1 MCSKE
6 FEVLGRK
13 IAYYRRLKHLSQDQL
28 AKQIGI
34 STSYLSKIERADV
47 GSISLATLIQ
57 IAAGLE
63 LQVHMLLKPEEHEI
77 LFNKKP
83 ESPPFEE
90 K

>member
-1 MCSKE
+1 MRSKE

-13 IAYYRRLKHLSQDQL
+13 ITYYRKLKHLSQDQL
-28 AKQIGI
+28 AKQVGI

-47 GSISLATLIQ
+47 GSISLATLMR

-77 LFNKKP
+77 LFDKKKLG
-83 ESPPFEE
+83 SIIEE